1 MEGVAVAEIVYPTDD
16 VMMEVVNR
24 EGNADF
30 LFTLT
35 ESSVALPQ
43 QWRLISLGYRSIRR
57 FSGIEDSRAA
67 VRAALVT
74 DLGLDPTA
82 AGQPGQNARLA
93 LSAVVTAWEASKERI
108 SQELHLRVEA
118 RVLGVTRQV
127 DATDRT
133 AMRLAV
139 ELKFGK
145 IPLHEAPS
153 GDYISHKLEQLE
165 ENELI
170 ACPLDEVSSMADVD
184 LSATVQGFDNAGRTQ
199 LFRKRAKGSLPLSPE
214 AFRTRLRVERNV
226 WLYLATKFVNRPFL
240 TGLTQAIW
248 EEWTDYFLGNK
259 VYLLEVMH
267 ADGTKHALN
276 PPWNIILN
284 YELECRKQAMI
295 RVAEDHINLNT
306 ALGLVIKD
314 PELKELAFT
323 SPIALA
329 GRSGKQ
335 HGGWPNPKART
346 NPYGAGG
353 KGGKGTGQGK
363 GGHQGRA
370 PGQGKGKGPGRGK
383 GKGKGKGAK
392 STPDGRQICFAYNS
406 PEGCSTPCPHDRLHV
421 CRGWGCFGPHPIM
434 DCPSRAAGA

>member
-1 MEGVAVAEIVYPTDD
+1 MAAIVYPTDA
-16 VMMEVVNR
+16 VMMAVVNR
-24 EGNADF
+24 EGNADL

-43 QWRLISLGYRSIRR
+43 QWRLISLGFCSIRR

-74 DLGLDPTA
+74 DLELDPTA
-82 AGQPGQNARLA
+82 VGQPGQTARLA
-93 LSAVVTAWEASKERI
+93 LSAVVTAWEAAKERI
-108 SQELHLRVEA
+108 SQETHLRAEA

-139 ELKFGK
+139 ELRFGK

-170 ACPLDEVSSMADVD
+170 ACPLDEVSSMTDAD
-184 LSATVQGFDNAGRTQ
+184 LSATVPGYDNSGRTQ
-199 LFRKRAKGSLPLSPE
+199 LFRKRAKGSLPLTPE

-240 TGLTQAIW
+240 AGLTQAVW
-248 EEWTDYFLGNK
+248 EEWTDYFLGSK
-259 VYLLEVMH
+259 VFLLEVMH
-267 ADGTKHALN
+267 ADGTKHSLN

-284 YELECRKQAMI
+284 HELECRKQAMI
-295 RVAEDHINLNT
+295 RVVENNINLNA
-306 ALGLVIKD
+306 ALSLVIKD

-329 GRSGKQ
+329 GRSGKGQ
-335 HGGWPNPKART
+335 QNGWANPKARSS
-346 NPYGAGG
+346 PYGGGG
-353 KGGKGTGQGK
+353 KGNGAKGSGQGK
-363 GGHQGRA
+363 GAQS
-370 PGQGKGKGPGRGK
+370 GKGPGRGQSKGPGRGRGK
-383 GKGKGKGAK
+383 GKGKGLAKG
-392 STPDGRQICFAYNS
+392 TPDGRQICFAYNS

-421 CRGWGCFGPHPIM
+421 CRNWGCFGPHPILE
-434 DCPSRAAGA
+434 CPHRAAGA